1 MATLR
6 LTCVNV
12 LKAKDRG
19 EMDFPARSRAVASA
33 PSSVKALR
41 YAATSAQTKSPAVRL
56 GFLLRGCLSCAL
68 LGD

>member
-6 LTCVNV
+6 LTRVNV

-19 EMDFPARSRAVASA
+19 RMSLPARSRAVASA

-41 YAATSAQTKSPAVRL
+41 FAPTADAAPFGRP
-56 GFLLRGCLSCAL
+56 
-68 LGD
+68 